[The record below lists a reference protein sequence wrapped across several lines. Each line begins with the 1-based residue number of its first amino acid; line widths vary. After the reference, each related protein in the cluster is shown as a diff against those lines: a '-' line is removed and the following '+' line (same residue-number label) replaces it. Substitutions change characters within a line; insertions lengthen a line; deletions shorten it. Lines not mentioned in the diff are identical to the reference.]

1 MTEMIREKVRKFIS
15 ETILFSTEG
24 YPYPD
29 DASFLENGIVDSMNV
44 MELVMFVENHFGI
57 KVDDSEIIPDHFDSV
72 QQITAFV
79 HGKQN
84 HS

>member
-1 MTEMIREKVRKFIS
+1 
-15 ETILFSTEG
+15 
-24 YPYPD
+24 
-29 DASFLENGIVDSMNV
+29 
-44 MELVMFVENHFGI
+44 
-57 KVDDSEIIPDHFDSV
+57 VDDSEIIPDHFDSV